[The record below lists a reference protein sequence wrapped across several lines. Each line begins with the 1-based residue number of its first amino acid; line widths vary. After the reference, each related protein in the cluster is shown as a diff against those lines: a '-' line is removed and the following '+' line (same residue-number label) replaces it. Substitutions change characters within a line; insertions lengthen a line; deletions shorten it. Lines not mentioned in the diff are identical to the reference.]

1 MSIIVILSFGRCALL
16 AVRIRLFVC
25 LELGA
30 RGLLTETG
38 VICIIYLL
46 PTGVFG
52 SEGGGRNS
60 AKAER
65 AEVTY
70 M

>member
-1 MSIIVILSFGRCALL
+1 MLCLL
-16 AVRIRLFVC
+16 LRIRLFLC

-52 SEGGGRNS
+52 SEGGGS
-60 AKAER
+60 R
-65 AEVTY
+65 ALEMREQSTKGNLQVSRALFGF
-70 M
+70 